1 MLRNDGTTINSNI
14 SRENRFKCEI
24 ETVTVKSSEVIC
36 NIITSIIAK

>member
-1 MLRNDGTTINSNI
+1 MALQSIQI
-14 SRENRFKCEI
+14 YREKNRFKCEI